1 VTDGDILDDQ
11 GRPSDSIQD
20 INFVTVNDVEP
31 PPYATVTAVPDP
43 VGKGDPLVVTA
54 TAFRGTI
61 SSITAEGCGAD
72 EETSVPATPNTVTLT
87 NPRHS
92 AHGDCDITVVTEFT
106 NVTTEFGGEDRF
118 DVDEIELTVVP

>member
-1 VTDGDILDDQ
+1 M
-11 GRPSDSIQD
+11 
-20 INFVTVNDVEP
+20 EP

-87 NPRHS
+87 IPATQPMVIATSLSPPNSRMSPPSS
-92 AHGDCDITVVTEFT
+92 AARTASTST
-106 NVTTEFGGEDRF
+106 RSN
-118 DVDEIELTVVP
+118 

>member
-1 VTDGDILDDQ
+1 MATFLMTKVDRL
-11 GRPSDSIQD
+11 IQD
-20 INFVTVNDVEP
+20 INLVTVNDVEP

-61 SSITAEGCGAD
+61 SSTTTEDCGAD

-87 NPRHS
+87 IPATQPN
-92 AHGDCDITVVTEFT
+92 GDCDITVVTEFT
-106 NVTTEFGGEDRF
+106 DVTTEFGGEDRF
-118 DVDEIELTVVP
+118 DVDEIEVTVVP